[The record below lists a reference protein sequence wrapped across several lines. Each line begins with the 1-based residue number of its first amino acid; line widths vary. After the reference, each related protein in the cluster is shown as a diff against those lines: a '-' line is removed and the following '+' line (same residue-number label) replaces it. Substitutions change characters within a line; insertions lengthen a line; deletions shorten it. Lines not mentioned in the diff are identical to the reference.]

1 MLTGRLPYRYQVML
15 CFICFSA
22 VKSVNTA
29 MALSIYSTYSVE
41 DVAHESPNTIKF
53 LQMQFYTDPQ
63 LMVDLIKRAEKA
75 DYKAVLLTVDL
86 PVSGSHK
93 KRANFSLPEHLQ
105 VANFSFLKKKKG
117 LRSNKELHSYLAAAR
132 DSSVDWTKLDW
143 LFSITS
149 LPFVLKGI
157 LTAEDARLAVQHG
170 AQGILVSNHGGRQ
183 LDGVQATVCAINVM
197 CHNSVFAMIKNDNNF
212 LTD

>member
-1 MLTGRLPYRYQVML
+1 MFTGGLPYRYQVML
-15 CFICFSA
+15 CFICLSA

-53 LQMQFYTDPQ
+53 LQMQFYADPQ

-86 PVSGSHK
+86 PVSGSHR

-149 LPFVLKGI
+149 LRFVLKGI

-183 LDGVQATVCAINVM
+183 LDGVQATVCPINVM
-197 CHNSVFAMIKNDNNF
+197 CHNFVFAMIKNDNNF

>member
-1 MLTGRLPYRYQVML
+1 MFTGGLPYRYQVML
-15 CFICFSA
+15 CFICLSA
-22 VKSVNTA
+22 VKSMNTA

-63 LMVDLIKRAEKA
+63 LMVDLIKRAEKT

-143 LFSITS
+143 LFFHHVTS
-149 LPFVLKGI
+149 FCSQRNIDSRGRSSRSAAWGSRDSRVKSWR
-157 LTAEDARLAVQHG
+157 AAVGWRPGHCMCNKCD
-170 AQGILVSNHGGRQ
+170 VS
-183 LDGVQATVCAINVM
+183 
-197 CHNSVFAMIKNDNNF
+197 
-212 LTD
+212 

>member
-1 MLTGRLPYRYQVML
+1 
-15 CFICFSA
+15 
-22 VKSVNTA
+22 
-29 MALSIYSTYSVE
+29 
-41 DVAHESPNTIKF
+41 
-53 LQMQFYTDPQ
+53 MQFYTDPQ
-63 LMVDLIKRAEKA
+63 LMVDLIRRAEKA

-86 PVSGSHK
+86 PVSGTHK

-157 LTAEDARLAVQHG
+157 LAAEDARLAVQHG

-183 LDGVQATVCAINVM
+183 LDGVQATGEQGVTDVLQKLQDELKTAMALAGCASLKDITPSLVIRNATS
-197 CHNSVFAMIKNDNNF
+197 H
-212 LTD
+212 L